1 MLEGLEAMQQ
11 QQPKQQKLKAE
22 AEKARERAF
31 NRSYREAAKREGMAE
46 GAAAGVAAWNGA
58 TPEMVEGARQRALGG
73 GSTPAARGGGP
84 AVASP
89 PAVRPEQQ
97 QFVQVTARGKQYR
110 VPDPQWYS
118 LSQEQRDRY
127 LDAVDGDG
135 ESKRDESVALQSINS
150 LLDLID
156 ANKAKAAKR
165 EAALLQVIAGLTAR
179 VDALEQSE
187 RTHEIKASKELAEQ
201 QARLSEA
208 VIAASGVEASLRN
221 QTATSQVEHD
231 RQRDEHRARLEA
243 TERVVGDQEGRLKAS
258 GQLYQERGNALEDKA
273 ATVEQR
279 LAKAEVQQVEI
290 SDGITANR
298 QTLRAVTG
306 TDFASEIDLAVK
318 ASFDARLAPA
328 VEGLIERKYTVT
340 APTTGTGGINA
351 KLDNGTAKAFLTRQ
365 LSDDTTAARAV
376 EQALRR
382 GGKR

>member
-1 MLEGLEAMQQ
+1 MAT
-11 QQPKQQKLKAE
+11 AE
-22 AEKARERAF
+22 
-31 NRSYREAAKREGMAE
+31 
-46 GAAAGVAAWNGA
+46 
-58 TPEMVEGARQRALGG
+58 QRAALSALQSELTPPPTRLGPG
-73 GSTPAARGGGP
+73 
-84 AVASP
+84 
-89 PAVRPEQQ
+89 EDQ

-118 LSQEQRDRY
+118 LSQEQQTRY

-135 ESKRDESVALQSINS
+135 QSKRDESVALQSVNQ
-150 LLDLID
+150 LLVLRDRD
-156 ANKAKAAKR
+156 SAKAAKR
-165 EAALLQVIAGLTAR
+165 EAALLEVIAGLTAR
-179 VDALEQSE
+179 VDALEQAE

-221 QTATSQVEHD
+221 QTAASQVEHD

-279 LAKAEVQQVEI
+279 LAKAEVQQVELN
-290 SDGITANR
+290 DGITANR

-306 TDFASEIDLAVK
+306 TDFASQIDLAVK
-318 ASFDARLAPA
+318 QSFDARLEPA
-328 VEGLIERKYTVT
+328 MEELVAAKYVTT
-340 APTTGTGGINA
+340 APTVGTGGINA
-351 KLDNGTAKAFLTRQ
+351 KLDNGTDKAFLTRQ
-365 LSDDTTAARAV
+365 LSDDATARAV
-376 EQALRR
+376 EQALRK